1 MRHAIYLYILAAI
14 FLVAIGACKG
24 DRAAQSKAEA
34 VTEHAAA
41 LSEST
46 ADTLGLGPVVTSCF
60 ASPDSESIRLTV
72 TSREYSGDGR
82 FRLLVTDPLTGEE
95 NEYEGSRFT
104 QRGIPSDADAT
115 VWQLRPDDNN
125 SVIYNFLYSSGSSTL
140 TLLNTLYE
148 PTDTVLTQVN

>member
-1 MRHAIYLYILAAI
+1 MRKVISLYILAAI
-14 FLVAIGACKG
+14 FLVAVGGCK
-24 DRAAQSKAEA
+24 DKSAVQSKTVA

-46 ADTLGLGPVVTSCF
+46 ADTLGLGPVVTSRF
-60 ASPDSESIRLTV
+60 ASPDSESIQLTV

-95 NEYEGSRFT
+95 NEYEGRRFT

-115 VWQLRPDDNN
+115 VWQLRPDDND
-125 SVIYNFLYSSGSSTL
+125 SVIYNFLYNSGSSTL
-140 TLLNTLYE
+140 TLLNARYE

>member
-1 MRHAIYLYILAAI
+1 MRKVIYLYILAAI
-14 FLVAIGACKG
+14 FLVAVGGCKG
-24 DRAAQSKAEA
+24 DSATQSKAEA
-34 VTEHAAA
+34 VAEHGAA
-41 LSEST
+41 LNEGT

-95 NEYEGSRFT
+95 NEYEGRRFT

-115 VWQLRPDDNN
+115 VWQLRPDDND
-125 SVIYNFLYSSGSSTL
+125 SLIYNFLYSSAASAL
-140 TLLNTLYE
+140 TLLNARYE

>member
-1 MRHAIYLYILAAI
+1 MRKVIYLYILAAI
-14 FLVAIGACKG
+14 FLVALGACRG
-24 DRAAQSKAEA
+24 DSATQSKAEA
-34 VTEHAAA
+34 VTEHAA
-41 LSEST
+41 LNESS
-46 ADTLGLGPVVTSCF
+46 ADTLGLGPVVTSRF

-95 NEYEGSRFT
+95 NEYEGRRFT

-115 VWQLRPDDNN
+115 VWQLRPDDND
-125 SVIYNFLYSSGSSTL
+125 SLIYNFLYSSAASSL
-140 TLLNTLYE
+140 TLLNARYE

>member
-1 MRHAIYLYILAAI
+1 MRHAIYPLILAGA
-14 FLVAIGACKG
+14 FLVAVGGCKG
-24 DRAAQSKAEA
+24 DSATQSKAEA
-34 VTEHAAA
+34 ITEQATA
-41 LSEST
+41 LNDST
-46 ADTLGLGPVVTSCF
+46 ADTTGLGPVVTSNF
-60 ASPDSESIRLTV
+60 TSADSESIRLTV

-95 NEYEGSRFT
+95 NEYEGRRFT

-115 VWQLRPDDNN
+115 VWQLRPDDND
-125 SVIYNFLYSSGSSTL
+125 SVIYNFLYSSATSTL

>member
-14 FLVAIGACKG
+14 FLVAVGACKG
-24 DRAAQSKAEA
+24 DRAVQSKAEA
-34 VTEHAAA
+34 VTEHAA
-41 LSEST
+41 LDESR
-46 ADTLGLGPVVTSCF
+46 ADTLGLGRVVTSCF

-95 NEYEGSRFT
+95 NEYEGRRFT

-115 VWQLRPDDNN
+115 VWQLRPDDND
-125 SVIYNFLYSSGSSTL
+125 SVIYNFLYSSATSSL

>member
-14 FLVAIGACKG
+14 FLVAVGGCHA

-34 VTEHAAA
+34 VTEQGAA
-41 LSEST
+41 LNEGT
-46 ADTLGLGPVVTSCF
+46 ADTLGLGPVVTSRF
-60 ASPDSESIRLTV
+60 ASTDSESIQLTV

-95 NEYEGSRFT
+95 NEYEGRRFT

-115 VWQLRPDDNN
+115 VWQLRPDDNDN
-125 SVIYNFLYSSGSSTL
+125 LIYNFLYSSATSSL

>member
-1 MRHAIYLYILAAI
+1 MSNAIYLYISAAI

-24 DRAAQSKAEA
+24 ESAVQSKAEA
-34 VTEHAAA
+34 VTEHAT
-41 LSEST
+41 LNEST
-46 ADTLGLGPVVTSCF
+46 ADTLGLGPVVTSRF

-95 NEYEGSRFT
+95 NEYEGRRFT

-115 VWQLRPDDNN
+115 VWQLRPDDNDN
-125 SVIYNFLYSSGSSTL
+125 LIYNFLYSSATSSL
-140 TLLNTLYE
+140 TLLNARYE